1 MYRRQQGLKL
11 MIKVRV
17 LPPPGWSRKML
28 DERYWLEL
36 KDDAKLSDALSAIS
50 MPRILARAMLVCV
63 NGALSKTNVSL
74 EDGDSVSFFPIVH
87 GG

>member
-1 MYRRQQGLKL
+1 

-28 DERYWLEL
+28 DERYWIEL
-36 KDDAKLSDALSAIS
+36 NDDAKLSDVLAAIR
-50 MPRILARAMLVCV
+50 MPKLLAKVMFVSV
-63 NGALSKTNVSL
+63 NGTLSRANTRL
-74 EDGDSVSFFPIVH
+74 EDGDSVSFFPIAH

>member
-1 MYRRQQGLKL
+1 

-17 LPPPGWSRKML
+17 MPPPGWSRKML

-36 KDDAKLSDALSAIS
+36 GDNAKLADVLAAIK
-50 MPRILARAMLVCV
+50 MPRLVARAMFVAV
-63 NGALSKTNVSL
+63 NGTLSKTNTQL
-74 EDGDSVSFFPIVH
+74 EDGDSVSFFPIAH

>member
-1 MYRRQQGLKL
+1 

-17 LPPPGWSRKML
+17 MPPPGWSRKML

-36 KDDAKLSDALSAIS
+36 NDEAKLSDVLAAIK
-50 MPRILARAMLVCV
+50 MPKLLARTMFVSV
-63 NGALSKTNVSL
+63 NGALSRTDAGLS
-74 EDGDSVSFFPIVH
+74 DGDSVSFFPIAH

>member
-1 MYRRQQGLKL
+1 M
-11 MIKVRV
+11 
-17 LPPPGWSRKML
+17 LPPLWGRQRKAL

-36 KDDAKLSDALSAIS
+36 EDNAKLSDALAKIKV
-50 MPRILARAMLVCV
+50 PKLIARAMLACI
-63 NGALSKTNVSL
+63 NGALSKTDAAL